1 MPSDSSSKVSTSHLW
16 QTAGVALKESEKCRL
31 LSVGKKDRTNMC
43 APAITGVTVLARY
56 SLQEILMGTY
66 LGSDGRRTKQIKKK
80 SLQENALQRISTE
93 VFVYLLLQ
101 IVLLCTLFIYLFLV
115 LTGVE

>member
-1 MPSDSSSKVSTSHLW
+1 
-16 QTAGVALKESEKCRL
+16 
-31 LSVGKKDRTNMC
+31 MC

-101 IVLLCTLFIYLFLV
+101 IVLLCTLFIYLFIFGPHWCGMSYQV
-115 LTGVE
+115 LCWKTKLTTNISRYKQITKASSYQ

>member
-1 MPSDSSSKVSTSHLW
+1 MPSDPSSRVTISHLW
-16 QTAGVALKESEKCRL
+16 QTARVALKESEKCML

-43 APAITGVTVLARY
+43 APAITVVTVLACY

-93 VFVYLLLQ
+93 VFVYLLL
-101 IVLLCTLFIYLFLV
+101 
-115 LTGVE
+115 